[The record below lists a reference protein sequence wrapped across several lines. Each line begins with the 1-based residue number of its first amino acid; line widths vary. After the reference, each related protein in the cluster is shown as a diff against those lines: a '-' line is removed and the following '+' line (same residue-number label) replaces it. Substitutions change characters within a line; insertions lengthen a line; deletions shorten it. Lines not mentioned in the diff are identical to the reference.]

1 MNTAPFRDLCNI
13 PDSGNDK
20 KWDYHEQMAKYQM
33 DDSEISQKKEMTRLL
48 MNAIDDYNAGKV
60 APDTIGADYFFLDQF
75 MTYEMEYDF
84 VAIEMDF
91 LEHCRER
98 LDEFNKVGWYG
109 DEEHINYGPGL
120 SVKKRIMRLI
130 YNGAKLRDEYCLA
143 LIKYLYKLYHK
154 KEYNR
159 IKRFSRISARE
170 ILDVVNDS
178 EDGSLDS
185 AIGRVLGMC
194 HFMNIKEDEMCI
206 ILYHALNE
214 HRITWLQYIDDDDIG
229 IDVLNLDKELIKE
242 CSAQI
247 DKWYNDCLLEDKHR
261 NGLEAYFEV
270 DDFVEMCLQ
279 RSGYKSD
286 YAYLCNEIGYNAKTE
301 MRDALMLLK
310 TRNPEREYTYEEVQ
324 HYAAVYNLVEALTD
338 AADVLEE
345 QVAYLT
351 GEDSAED
358 MIDDALFDAKNI
370 VLHGQTKKKHGEQNV
385 ITNIAPV
392 STGDVCSEEYLKEI
406 ADLRRKLNEKEQE
419 NKALVQQCR
428 QLKKEQLQSE
438 SLISKYESERDE
450 LIALRNFVYRL
461 ENSTLDDDTEGISLD
476 EMKDALV
483 EKHIVIIGG
492 HVTWVNKLKKL
503 FPEWKYID
511 TNAYKTVDGKM
522 LDGKDMVYFFTD
534 YMNHISYTKFIA
546 AVRERKI
553 PFGYLAGTNIENTVR
568 QIYDS
573 AL

>member
-1 MNTAPFRDLCNI
+1 MNTAPFRDLGNI
-13 PDSGNDK
+13 TDSGNDK

-48 MNAIDDYNAGKV
+48 MNAMDDYNAGKV
-60 APDTIGADYFFLDQF
+60 APDTIGADYFFLNQF

-130 YNGAKLRDEYCLA
+130 YNGAKLRDEDCLA

-170 ILDVVNDS
+170 ILDVVNDN

-194 HFMNIKEDEMCI
+194 HFMNIKE
-206 ILYHALNE
+206 N
-214 HRITWLQYIDDDDIG
+214 
-229 IDVLNLDKELIKE
+229 
-242 CSAQI
+242 
-247 DKWYNDCLLEDKHR
+247 
-261 NGLEAYFEV
+261 
-270 DDFVEMCLQ
+270 
-279 RSGYKSD
+279 
-286 YAYLCNEIGYNAKTE
+286 
-301 MRDALMLLK
+301 
-310 TRNPEREYTYEEVQ
+310 
-324 HYAAVYNLVEALTD
+324 
-338 AADVLEE
+338 
-345 QVAYLT
+345 
-351 GEDSAED
+351 
-358 MIDDALFDAKNI
+358 
-370 VLHGQTKKKHGEQNV
+370 
-385 ITNIAPV
+385 
-392 STGDVCSEEYLKEI
+392 
-406 ADLRRKLNEKEQE
+406 
-419 NKALVQQCR
+419 
-428 QLKKEQLQSE
+428 
-438 SLISKYESERDE
+438 
-450 LIALRNFVYRL
+450 
-461 ENSTLDDDTEGISLD
+461 

-483 EKHIVIIGG
+483 EKQIVIIGG

-546 AVRERKI
+546 AVRELKI